1 MYDIDNNKSAVRTF
15 STLFTK
21 KANDIHNFNTRY
33 ATSGKFF
40 KKHFRTNIG
49 KNFIENVGIDVW
61 NSIPQNIRQSGS
73 KESFAKAFKKFII
86 SKY

>member
-33 ATSGKFF
+33 ATSGTFV